1 VVDALTDKGQKPFP
15 IADAE
20 LVRFGPQP
28 LRGLDAP
35 VGLVQVHQKRFA
47 KRVFPPLRLD
57 VEVEDD
63 DSHTDADDVSS
74 GGGGGGG
81 ADHTKKGLYVDDTR
95 SSVGTARSVGPDDLV
110 DHMMKRVPAAQR
122 PEERRRLVFGRT
134 LFDTL
139 FSLTPPKFR
148 DATLATLADKW
159 RIAPLRRKPGM
170 SRFRRKLGRE
180 QVDYVL
186 IASRVMLATASKI
199 DAASESDSHQSFVK
213 QRSGLRAADGGR
225 PHNVYDRSPSGA
237 NLSRHPSAVSS
248 GHLSRHPSAMQ
259 PTSVIG
265 SQSQATPT
273 DDDYNGSLTE
283 RPVAGGRGT
292 APLPNHVEETLE
304 ASHSP
309 APNEGV

>member
-1 VVDALTDKGQKPFP
+1 MVDALTDKGQKPFP

-35 VGLVQVHQKRFA
+35 VGLVQGHQKRFA

-63 DSHTDADDVSS
+63 FISS
-74 GGGGGGG
+74 ASSEGAGGGGDTITVVQ
-81 ADHTKKGLYVDDTR
+81 AD
-95 SSVGTARSVGPDDLV
+95 SEFGPDDLIE
-110 DHMMKRVPAAQR
+110 HLMKRVPATQR
-122 PEERRRLVFGRT
+122 PEERRRLRFGRT

-199 DAASESDSHQSFVK
+199 DAASESDSQSTARHQ
-213 QRSGLRAADGGR
+213 QPNLRAPGGG
-225 PHNVYDRSPSGA
+225 HNILFGRSPSA
-237 NLSRHPSAVSS
+237 TPNAAELVRRRSSMKPMSLVASDPSAASPRT
-248 GHLSRHPSAMQ
+248 HATR
-259 PTSVIG
+259 PTRRRFF
-265 SQSQATPT
+265 P
-273 DDDYNGSLTE
+273 
-283 RPVAGGRGT
+283 R
-292 APLPNHVEETLE
+292 
-304 ASHSP
+304 
-309 APNEGV
+309 